1 MSRPIPEG
9 RDIPETCKMLCVGAS
24 GDKCFNCGREEGD
37 FCPEYRQAITERD
50 SEVARLNYLEI
61 PDSSPRPMTYES
73 ADEMRR
79 DQKDA
84 LIRELVGAL
93 EEIRKPD
100 ELVEAN
106 DAFAI
111 HALRRIQAQAQHALI
126 LARTT
131 CPEAFES

>member
-9 RDIPETCKMLCVGAS
+9 VEKWPKVKTFETYADAL
-24 GDKCFNCGREEGD
+24 EG
-37 FCPEYRQAITERD
+37 D
-50 SEVARLNYLEI
+50 SEVARLNTNPTQI
-61 PDSSPRPMTYES
+61 STS
-73 ADEMRR
+73 AVDP
-79 DQKDA
+79 KDA

-111 HALRRIQAQAQHALI
+111 HALRRIQAQAQYALT

-131 CPEAFES
+131 CPEAF